1 MPPRAPPYHLAMK
14 LLPILLAAPVFAAST
29 VMAQPADAVPPAGGL
44 PPEPAPAGTGTAVPL
59 APIPAPAPLAEAG
72 VLEDANIG
80 RTWLSPTGLM
90 APKGTWSFSDWELFF
105 IGASYAPTDDTS
117 VSAMTIIP
125 LSSDM
130 PFLGM
135 FTGKARVVHQPRVH
149 VALQATAFVALDDDD
164 NYVAGNLGG
173 VATYCTSAD
182 CASNVS
188 AFAGVGLV
196 EDSGAAVPLTFSA
209 SVVQRLGKRVKL
221 VLEAD
226 TGAVVGNYDSEIAD
240 GFLLWY
246 GLRFHSANIG
256 VDLGLVK
263 PIYEG
268 SADDELLP
276 LGFPMLSFQYR
287 GLPTD

>member
-1 MPPRAPPYHLAMK
+1 MPPRAPPYHRAMK

-44 PPEPAPAGTGTAVPL
+44 PPEPAPAATATAVPI

-164 NYVAGNLGG
+164 NYVAGFQGG
-173 VATYCTSAD
+173 IIAPAVTP
-182 CASNVS
+182 
-188 AFAGVGLV
+188 
-196 EDSGAAVPLTFSA
+196 SGAAESYVI
-209 SVVQRLGKRVKL
+209 V
-221 VLEAD
+221 
-226 TGAVVGNYDSEIAD
+226 
-240 GFLLWY
+240 
-246 GLRFHSANIG
+246 
-256 VDLGLVK
+256 
-263 PIYEG
+263 
-268 SADDELLP
+268 
-276 LGFPMLSFQYR
+276 
-287 GLPTD
+287 GLPELRTYGARLAYKF